1 MTPCISLCIICFACC
16 MGAVISILTNICLM
30 CLFCIRPIDGLSGPS
45 MRLFSLS
52 FSLFA
57 NMSAARLHV
66 SKSGCLMIMRINHTY
81 GG

>member
-1 MTPCISLCIICFACC
+1 MMPCISSCIICLACW
-16 MGAVISILTNICLM
+16 MLAVISILTNICLM
-30 CLFCIRPIDGLSGPS
+30 CLFCIRPIDGMSGPS

-57 NMSAARLHV
+57 NILAARLHV
-66 SKSGCLMIMRINHTY
+66 LRSVCLMIMRINRTY